1 MKVITIAELGINAH
15 GSLDKAKRM
24 IREAATLGVDYV
36 KGQYYD
42 PVRVLGRTHPDL
54 AEAQLSQFK
63 QGQHEELARWA
74 KTLGTKYFV
83 SVFDVKDVK
92 WAAQFGAMKIASR
105 MNTRQ
110 EFIDAVEAERLPT
123 FMSVQPMQRALIPLR
138 FQLLWCVREYPS
150 RKDQIL
156 QYPYRGFGLSSH
168 CPDWEATLEAV
179 KLGAHT
185 IENHVT
191 ESSTEVGCD
200 ISSSL
205 SFDNYAKLLTAIRN
219 AQTLDR

>member
-1 MKVITIAELGINAH
+1 MRVTTICEIGINHH

-24 IREAATLGVDYV
+24 IRESAILGVDYV
-36 KGQYYD
+36 KGQFYD
-42 PVRVLGRTHPDL
+42 PVRILGRAHPAL
-54 AEAQLSQFK
+54 AEAQFSQFK
-63 QGQHEELARWA
+63 PSQHEELAKWA
-74 KTLGTKYFV
+74 ETLGTKYFV

-110 EFIDAVEAERLPT
+110 EFIDAVDDTLLPT
-123 FMSVQPMQRALIPLR
+123 YMSVQPMQRAMIPLR
-138 FQLLWCVREYPS
+138 FRLLWCVRNYPS
-150 RKDQIL
+150 RKEEVL

-168 CPDWEATLEAV
+168 CPDWSATFEAV

-185 IENHVT
+185 IENHVC
-191 ESSTEVGCD
+191 EASDEVGCD

-205 SFDNYAKLLTAIRN
+205 NFADYAKLLTAVRN